1 MEQGDGGMVDAVEHG
16 GLDGRVVEHVLED
29 DMLAHG
35 ERMVKLPGGHEVA
48 AEAGAT
54 AEPIDMVAGG
64 VGLHHAGATHGG
76 MVGHLQAVGHVAGET
91 HVEHGGADAAV
102 LDNIDD
108 LAHQGTGLP
117 AKGAAGL
124 QDDAEPGIAGVETA
138 EQGHQ
143 RIDVVVGTGHEVA
156 AAEIDP
162 LDLGKPFG
170 KMVFYMY
177 ERARED
183 IGTALAMAM
192 AMEALDV
199 GGQLIGQLLGTDAEA
214 GARRAGIVEERLDLG
229 VARIDAQAE
238 AQAGMG
244 REHGAVVAR
253 VLGEGVEGDVG
264 REARDLGG
272 LVVGESGREGV
283 DRRAKVLVAQAG
295 LVERGG
301 RRGVDILA
309 EDGERLPQRKGLE
322 GQNDL
327 NISLVGHTLDKGKI
341 AAQTG
346 LLQHVNGLVNLGKSL
361 FIHFHAA
368 KVAKKDCK
376 CHTFFLILQR
386 K

>member
-1 MEQGDGGMVDAVEHG
+1 
-16 GLDGRVVEHVLED
+16 
-29 DMLAHG
+29 
-35 ERMVKLPGGHEVA
+35 
-48 AEAGAT
+48 
-54 AEPIDMVAGG
+54 
-64 VGLHHAGATHGG
+64 
-76 MVGHLQAVGHVAGET
+76 
-91 HVEHGGADAAV
+91 
-102 LDNIDD
+102 
-108 LAHQGTGLP
+108 
-117 AKGAAGL
+117 
-124 QDDAEPGIAGVETA
+124 
-138 EQGHQ
+138 
-143 RIDVVVGTGHEVA
+143 
-156 AAEIDP
+156 
-162 LDLGKPFG
+162 
-170 KMVFYMY
+170 
-177 ERARED
+177 
-183 IGTALAMAM
+183 
-192 AMEALDV
+192 
-199 GGQLIGQLLGTDAEA
+199 
-214 GARRAGIVEERLDLG
+214 
-229 VARIDAQAE
+229 
-238 AQAGMG
+238 MG

-253 VLGEGVEGDVG
+253 ILGEGVEGDVG
-264 REARDLGG
+264 REARDLGS

-322 GQNDL
+322 GQNNL